1 MLHKVR
7 NAVRGLLTLD
17 LPGGRSLHLGS
28 RETVELDEGD
38 YASQNV
44 QRAISKHLLLDLG
57 AETAPPTVIVTETEE
72 EPAAEEKA
80 EPKKSTGKKAR
91 RRKKAK
97 E

>member
-1 MLHKVR
+1 MLHRVR

-17 LPGGRSLHLGS
+17 LPGGRSLHLGF
-28 RETVELDEGD
+28 RETVELSEED

-44 QRAISKHLLLDLG
+44 QRAISKHLLLDRG
-57 AETAPPTVIVTETEE
+57 TAEKAPTVLVTETEE
-72 EPAAEEKA
+72 DVAEEMD
-80 EPKKSTGKKAR
+80 EPKKSNGKKAR